1 MQELAIDDREFKQF
15 RDLLYQTAG
24 IALADHKKA
33 LVAGRLRKRL
43 EHYGLSSYKQYFDL
57 ITTNPP
63 DGERQV
69 AIDLLTT
76 NETYFYREPKH
87 FEFLANTILPAR
99 ERGVP
104 YRIWSAASSSGEEP
118 YTLAMV
124 CAEAMGVSGNWEIVA
139 SDISTR
145 VLAKAQEALY
155 PMERAQHI
163 PQAQLSSYC
172 LRGVGAASGMFKID
186 KPLRDKIKFMIVNLN
201 QALPDLGRFDV
212 IFLRNVLFYFD
223 RETKCAVVDRVA
235 RALKPHG
242 YLFISHSESLQGI
255 SEAFTAVRPAAYR
268 KN

>member
-1 MQELAIDDREFKQF
+1 MQEIAINDREFKQF

-76 NETYFYREPKH
+76 NETYFYREAKH
-87 FEFLANTILPAR
+87 FEFLANTILPGR

-124 CAEAMGVSGNWEIVA
+124 CAEVMGVSGNWEIVA

-163 PQAQLSSYC
+163 PQAQLSTYC

-201 QALPDLGRFDV
+201 QTLPDLGRFDV

-223 RETKCAVVDRVA
+223 RETKCAVVERVA

-255 SEAFTAVRPAAYR
+255 SDAFTAVRPAAYR